1 MKEIFKIIKEHL
13 ILLIGT
19 GLFTY
24 GLFSFK
30 GNGYISGF
38 DFGLDLNAG
47 VEAPLYYYYDE
58 IGLFLL
64 TAGAISIVI
73 GLLKI
78 RSEKNKK
85 G

>member
-1 MKEIFKIIKEHL
+1 MKEIFRIIKEYF
-13 ILLIGT
+13 ILLLGT

-30 GNGYISGF
+30 GNGYISGSPF
-38 DFGLDLNAG
+38 DFGLNPG
-47 VEAPLYYYYDE
+47 EGMPLYYYYDE

-64 TAGAISIVI
+64 TIGAILIVI

-78 RSEKNKK
+78 KSEKDKN
-85 G
+85 